1 VGSRKKITQREKF
14 MAYKSVGK
22 SVPRVEG
29 VEKVTGRTRY
39 AADVE
44 IPGTLWA
51 KILRSPIPHGRIINI
66 DAAKAI
72 RLPGV
77 HAVISGADLPPV
89 LVGLRM
95 KDMPVLARDRVRY
108 VGEPVAA
115 VAAESADI
123 AEEALNL
130 VDVQYEQLPHVS
142 DPVEAIRAGAPVL
155 HENPA
160 GYTNAPERSTDLPNV
175 QSLGRWSNG
184 DVEECFNK
192 AARIFEHTFRTPL
205 GFHAYIEPHACIVRV
220 DQEGHIEIWSSNKS
234 PFTLRDR
241 LARDLGLDA
250 KKIKVHIIPV
260 GGDFGGKTSV
270 IEAPLCYFLA
280 ARTHRPVKLVL
291 NYAEELGAAPHR
303 HPAVITLRTG
313 VDSDARLCALDA
325 KVIFSGGAYAALK
338 ANPEVTVQGPRRIA
352 SYYRIPAI
360 RVETLCA
367 YTNQV
372 SCTQTRTP
380 GSPQVVFA
388 MESQI
393 DIIARKLAIDP
404 VEFRQKNLL
413 NEGDPTPF
421 GQKLQHVLA
430 HETLQRAVEASGW
443 KKPKPKHVGRGVA
456 VYERPSG
463 AGRSGAAISIESDGK
478 ITVLVGVPDVGPG
491 IHTVVQQI
499 VSEVLEVNRERINV
513 RVEDTDSSPYDSGTG
528 GSKSTN
534 SVGHAAYQAASEIK
548 EKIRRLAASAI
559 GCKPDEFSQVNGR
572 YVAPGRRPMSFDELI
587 RLVLERNHGPITH
600 LSIYEPSRAA
610 ITSFAAQVAE
620 VEVDPATGQV
630 RVRRLTTAHDA
641 GRVLNHL
648 TYQGQV
654 EGGVVTGLGFA
665 LMEDHYMV
673 DGKITAVNLGEFKI
687 PTAADVPKLTTVLLE
702 SPTGP
707 VPFQGKAI
715 AEIPNVPT
723 AAAVA
728 NAIAD
733 AVGVRLF
740 DLPLTSEKIYAALNS
755 R

>member
-1 VGSRKKITQREKF
+1 MSYKI
-14 MAYKSVGK
+14 VGK
-22 SVPRVEG
+22 SVPRLEG
-29 VEKVTGRTRY
+29 AEKVTGRTRY
-39 AADVE
+39 AADVD
-44 IPGTLWA
+44 IPDALWA
-51 KILRSPIPHGRIINI
+51 KILRSPVPHARMLKV
-66 DAAKAI
+66 DSSKATQI
-72 RLPGV
+72 PGV
-77 HAVISGADLPPV
+77 RAVISGADIPPV

-115 VAAESADI
+115 VAADSPEI
-123 AEEALNL
+123 AEEAVSLI
-130 VDVQYEQLPHVS
+130 DVQYEDLPFVT
-142 DPVEAIRAGAPVL
+142 DPLEAIRPGAPVL

-160 GYTNAPERSTDLPNV
+160 GYTNAPERSTELPNV
-175 QSLGRWSNG
+175 QSLGKWING
-184 DVEECFNK
+184 DVEAGFK
-192 AARIFEHTFRTPL
+192 QAARIFEHTFRTPL
-205 GFHAYIEPHACIVRV
+205 GFHAYIEPHACVVRV
-220 DQEGHIEIWSSNKS
+220 DEGGQIEIWASNKS

-241 LARDLGLDA
+241 MARDLGLEA
-250 KKIKVHIIPV
+250 KKIKVHILPV

-270 IEAPLCYFLA
+270 IEVPLCYYLA
-280 ARTHRPVKLVL
+280 ERTHKPVKMVL
-291 NYAEELGAAPHR
+291 NYAEELAAAPHR

-313 VDSDARLCALDA
+313 VDGDGRLCALDA
-325 KVIFSGGAYAALK
+325 KVVFSGGAYAALK
-338 ANPEVTVQGPRRIA
+338 ANAEVTVQGPRRVA

-393 DIIARKLAIDP
+393 DIIARELGIDP
-404 VEFRQKNLL
+404 VEFRLKNLL
-413 NEGDPTPF
+413 NDGEPTPF
-421 GQKLQHVLA
+421 GQKLQNVLA
-430 HETLQRAVEASGW
+430 HETLEKAIGASGW
-443 KKPKPKHVGRGVA
+443 KKPKTKNVGRGVA

-463 AGRSGAAISIESDGK
+463 AGRSGAAITIESDGK
-478 ITVLVGVPDVGPG
+478 VTVLVGVPDVGPG

-499 VSEVLEVNRERINV
+499 VSEVLEINRQRVNV
-513 RVEDTDSSPYDSGTG
+513 RVEDTDTSPYDSGTG

-534 SVGHAAYQAASEIK
+534 SVGHAGYQAAREIK
-548 EKIRRLAASAI
+548 EKALALAANRI
-559 GCKPDEFSQVNGR
+559 GCKPEDIKAEKGR
-572 YVAPGRRPMSFDELI
+572 YVAPGRKAMSLDEFM
-587 RLVLERNHGPITH
+587 RLAVEENHGPITH
-600 LSIYEPSRAA
+600 LSVYEPSRAA

-620 VEVDPATGQV
+620 VEVDRATGQV
-630 RVRRLTTAHDA
+630 NVKRLTTAHDA

-654 EGGVVTGLGFA
+654 DGGVVTGLGFA
-665 LMEDHYMV
+665 MMEDHCMA
-673 DGKITAVNLGEFKI
+673 DGKITTLNLGEFKI
-687 PTAADVPKLTTVLLE
+687 PTAADVPKLTTLLLE

-733 AVGVRLF
+733 AVGVRIF
-740 DLPLTSEKIYAALNS
+740 DLPLTSEKIYAALHKT
-755 R
+755 

>member
-1 VGSRKKITQREKF
+1 
-14 MAYKSVGK
+14 MAYKFVGK
-22 SVPRVEG
+22 SVPRAEG
-29 VEKVTGRTRY
+29 AAKVTGQTQY
-39 AADVE
+39 AADID
-44 IPGTLWA
+44 IPDALWA
-51 KILRSPIPHGRIINI
+51 KLLRSPHPHARII
-66 DAAKAI
+66 DVDSSKAAQ
-72 RLPGV
+72 LPGV
-77 HAVISGADLPPV
+77 RAVITGADIPPV
-89 LVGLRM
+89 LTGLRM

-115 VAAESADI
+115 VAADSGEIAD
-123 AEEALNL
+123 EALSL
-130 VDVQYEQLPHVS
+130 IDIQYEELPFVT
-142 DPVEAIRAGAPVL
+142 DPLEAIRPGAPLL
-155 HENPA
+155 HDNPA
-160 GYTNAPERSTDLPNV
+160 AYKNAPERSTELPNV
-175 QSLGRWSNG
+175 QSLGQWSNG
-184 DVEECFNK
+184 DVEAGFQK

-220 DQEGHIEIWSSNKS
+220 GAGGRIEIWASNKA

-241 LARDLGLDA
+241 VARDLNLDA
-250 KKIKVHIIPV
+250 QKIKVHILPV

-270 IEAPLCYFLA
+270 IEVPICYFLA
-280 ARTHRPVKLVL
+280 ERTGKPVKLVL
-291 NYAEELGAAPHR
+291 NYAEELAAAPHR

-313 VDSDARLCALDA
+313 VGSDGKLCALQA

-338 ANPEVTVQGPRRIA
+338 ANAEITVQGPRRVA

-360 RVETLCA
+360 QVETLCA

-393 DIIARKLAIDP
+393 DIIARELGMDP
-404 VEFRQKNLL
+404 VKFRRKNLL
-413 NEGDPTPF
+413 NDGEPAPF
-421 GQKLQHVLA
+421 GQKLQGILA
-430 HETLQRAVEASGW
+430 HETLKKAVAASGW
-443 KKPKPKHVGRGVA
+443 GKPKAKNVGRGVA

-463 AGRSGAAISIESDGK
+463 AGRSGAAITVESDGK
-478 ITVLVGVPDVGPG
+478 VTVLVGVPDVGPG

-499 VSEVLEVNRERINV
+499 VSEILEVQRERVNV

-534 SVGHAAYQAASEIK
+534 SVGHAGYQAASEIK
-548 EKIRRLAASAI
+548 EKIIALAAGRI
-559 GCKPDEFSQVNGR
+559 GCKTEDIKADKGR
-572 YVAPGRRPMSFDELI
+572 YLAPGRKGMLFAELM
-587 RLVLERNHGPITH
+587 RLAVEENRGPITH
-600 LSIYEPSRAA
+600 LSVYEPSRAA

-630 RVRRLTTAHDA
+630 KVKKLTTVHDA
-641 GRVLNHL
+641 GRVLNQL

-654 EGGVVTGLGFA
+654 DGGVVTGLGFA
-665 LMEDHYMV
+665 LMEDNPIV
-673 DGKITAVNLGEFKI
+673 DGRIATANLGEFKI
-687 PTAADVPKLTTVLLE
+687 PCVADVPKLTTLLME

-723 AAAVA
+723 AAAIA

-733 AVGVRLF
+733 AVGMRIY
-740 DLPLTSEKIYAALNS
+740 DLPLTSEKVYTELN